1 MKRLRIILVLVVF
14 FANFLI
20 PLYAQEAYIVQ
31 KATLTVYRDGVVHV
45 DIVLLVDEYEPLIAV
60 PLLYPPERVS
70 NIIVLDENGSLL
82 DYDLS
87 GGNITIYSLGSTKIT
102 LEYSTDGL
110 TYKVFGLWTINFTA
124 PFELTIILPENA
136 TIMYLS
142 GVPSA
147 IRIVDG
153 RLEMDLSPGDWEI
166 SYEIPIQPPTPPPPQ
181 PPNQQQPPITWV
193 SPIGYMV
200 IATVIMCAVIMI
212 AITIIYLR
220 RRRVREALSD
230 DEAEIVRFIREK
242 GGRVLEAELRENFPH
257 IPRTSM
263 WRLVKR
269 LEKQG
274 IVRVRKVGLQNVVEL
289 K

>member
-1 MKRLRIILVLVVF
+1 MVLVLVVL

-20 PLYAQEAYIVQ
+20 SSLLCTQEAYVVQ

-45 DIVLLVDEYEPLIAV
+45 DIVLLVNEYEPLISV
-60 PLLYPPERVS
+60 PLLSPLERVS
-70 NIIVLDENGSLL
+70 GIMVLDENGSLL

-87 GGNITIYSLGSTKIT
+87 EGNITIYSLGSTKIT

-124 PFELTIILPENA
+124 PFELTLILPENA

-147 IRIVDG
+147 IRVVDD
-153 RLEMDLSPGDWEI
+153 RFEMDLSPGDWEI
-166 SYEIPIQPPTPPPPQ
+166 SYEVPIQPPTPPPPQ

-200 IATVIMCAVIMI
+200 IAIVIICVVIMI

-230 DEAEIVRFIREK
+230 DEAEIVRFIRER